1 MTKTAIRDFSGLI
14 IGWIEEESSGDKTV
28 RDFSGKILGYYNKS
42 RDVTTD
48 FLGRILTRGDSS
60 NGLIWRK

>member
-1 MTKTAIRDFSGLI
+1 MSKTAIRDFSGLI
-14 IGWIEEESSGDKTV
+14 IGWIEEESNGNKTV
-28 RDFSGKILGYYNKS
+28 RDFEGRILGYYNKS

-48 FLGRILTRGDSS
+48 FSGRVLTRGDSS